1 MAFSQFAIIGRN
13 FELLQETLERQNG
26 EYSTRIY
33 DDIVHLLAG
42 ESNHLQGLCRAFL
55 HCSSATEGC
64 FHHIF
69 KLLLQNILHGNIKP

>member
-42 ESNHLQGLCRAFL
+42 ESNHPQGLCRASYIVHLQQRAAFITYL
-55 HCSSATEGC
+55 SFSCR
-64 FHHIF
+64 IF
-69 KLLLQNILHGNIKP
+69 YMEI